1 VSFLGKVFGSDEA
14 LGKVVDTAKELLDEA
29 FYTDQEEAAAKA
41 VARDKAQGMV
51 IEWIK
56 ASTGSRLARRMIAL
70 AITGTWLSMFL
81 FATLMSFLAIWV
93 DPAIPADGGAS
104 TAQLMQA
111 SAALIDG
118 RTERMTGAVMLIL
131 GFYFAAPYMGD
142 LAQGALERF
151 GKK

>member
-1 VSFLGKVFGSDEA
+1 
-14 LGKVVDTAKELLDEA
+14 
-29 FYTDQEEAAAKA
+29 
-41 VARDKAQGMV
+41 
-51 IEWIK
+51 
-56 ASTGSRLARRMIAL
+56 
-70 AITGTWLSMFL
+70 MFL

>member
-1 VSFLGKVFGSDEA
+1 MSFLGKVFGSDEA

-70 AITGTWLSMFL
+70 AITGT
-81 FATLMSFLAIWV
+81 
-93 DPAIPADGGAS
+93 
-104 TAQLMQA
+104 
-111 SAALIDG
+111 
-118 RTERMTGAVMLIL
+118 
-131 GFYFAAPYMGD
+131 
-142 LAQGALERF
+142 
-151 GKK
+151 